1 MGQARVPG
9 PLHQPCPHATT
20 SFRTHKSASA
30 GLLAAMAAVAL
41 GPFRGSGVIAGG
53 RVRQLMTAAEAAAAG
68 ARRRQLVCCRR
79 ERRLMHRTAF
89 VACLLKW
96 MDAPV
101 PAPLH
106 GSCNLK

>member
-1 MGQARVPG
+1 MSSGMLQHAMGQARVPA

-53 RVRQLMTAAEAAAAG
+53 RVRQLMTAAEAAAEA
-68 ARRRQLVCCRR
+68 AVSSDFQNALKN
-79 ERRLMHRTAF
+79 
-89 VACLLKW
+89 LLSEI
-96 MDAPV
+96 
-101 PAPLH
+101 LTI
-106 GSCNLK
+106 